1 MSSPQKLFLLTVCI
15 IKKRNR
21 EKGLHQRLLTVDVT
35 GPELIQ
41 TDESGRR
48 HRTACRGGAGTRGR
62 RLPPQDRAIGGAGVM
77 ATAVRSWP
85 L

>member
-1 MSSPQKLFLLTVCI
+1 M
-15 IKKRNR
+15 
-21 EKGLHQRLLTVDVT
+21 DVT

>member
-1 MSSPQKLFLLTVCI
+1 MSSPQKPFLLRVCV
-15 IKKRNR
+15 IKKK
-21 EKGLHQRLLTVDVT
+21 EQRKRAASEASDQNVT

-48 HRTACRGGAGTRGR
+48 HRTACGCGAGTRGR

-77 ATAVRSWP
+77 ATAVQSWP
-85 L
+85 S